1 MNNTNSQKLQT
12 ITEQITDLLKSLN
25 GVIDVARIPKDDI
38 GPIKQRESEYERL
51 QVVELKNIGIYS
63 VLERELLFVILK
75 DSSFRPP
82 PIPTIFL
89 AEERDH
95 EAVAPEQCLVVNDNN
110 YHIVGEENV
119 GNKTY
124 AEKTVNFGDGF
135 VLFPERR
142 AGQEKV
148 PAYFIIPPV
157 DFPELSAK
165 QELWGIKN
173 CMSISPSTLADDYI
187 REAYDLSKDP
197 SCATILVGCDVV
209 AGTSPL

>member
-1 MNNTNSQKLQT
+1 MNDTQSQKLKT
-12 ITEQITDLLKSLN
+12 ATEKITDLLSSLN
-25 GVIDVARIPKDDI
+25 GVVDVARIRSEDI
-38 GPIKQRESEYERL
+38 GPINQKESEYERL

-63 VLERELLFVILK
+63 VLERDLLFAILK
-75 DSSFRPP
+75 DNSFRPP

-95 EAVAPEQCLVVNDNN
+95 EAVDSEQCLVVNDNN
-110 YHIVGEENV
+110 YHIVGEEIIGSKV
-119 GNKTY
+119 Y
-124 AEKTVNFGDGF
+124 SEKTVKFGDGF

-165 QELWGIKN
+165 QEAWGIKN
-173 CMSISPSTLADDYI
+173 CMSISPSTLSDDYI

-197 SCATILVGCDVV
+197 SYATILVGCDVK
-209 AGTSPL
+209 